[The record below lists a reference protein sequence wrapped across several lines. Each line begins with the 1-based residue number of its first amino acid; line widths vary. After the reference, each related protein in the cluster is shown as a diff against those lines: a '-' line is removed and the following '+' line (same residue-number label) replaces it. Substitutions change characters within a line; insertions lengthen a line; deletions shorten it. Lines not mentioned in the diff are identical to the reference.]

1 MGRPSRQM
9 GNNSNARCSWGART
23 RYTRW
28 VAFFVLLVGVPSYAQ
43 SLGDIAREEQKRKE
57 GQPRQTTHVYDN
69 DDLARPQIL
78 VPEDR
83 ERVLA
88 SKKKASPAP
97 VEPAID
103 ADASAQKSAPK
114 QEELSSGD
122 VVRLAPSSEKDT
134 PESRPAPIPVRPVL
148 KAPPETN
155 VAATRSPVNTD
166 TATRKSEQRIGK
178 AIDRGHNI
186 PAETTQTKLESN
198 AKPDSSKRVRVQ
210 AGDSLWK
217 LAAKYLGRG
226 EDWLVLV
233 GRNPQLNDP
242 LRLPVG
248 TWVRLP
254 DKPPGRQEAQ
264 MVRIKHGDSIWTLTQ
279 HYWGDGRAWG
289 CVARANPQ
297 LRNSSLIL
305 PGEILKFP
313 ERCAQRLLS
322 SSLRAGVQKS
332 PFPLSTGPRY

>member
-1 MGRPSRQM
+1 M
-9 GNNSNARCSWGART
+9 GNNSNARCSWSART

-88 SKKKASPAP
+88 SKKKTNPAS
-97 VEPAID
+97 VESPID
-103 ADASAQKSAPK
+103 ADVSTQKSAPK
-114 QEELSSGD
+114 KDELPGD
-122 VVRLAPSSEKDT
+122 VVRLAPSSEKDS
-134 PESRPAPIPVRPVL
+134 PQPGPAPMPVRPVL
-148 KAPPETN
+148 KAPSETN
-155 VAATRSPVNTD
+155 VAAVRSPVNTD
-166 TATRKSEQRIGK
+166 TPARKSEQRIGK
-178 AIDRGHNI
+178 SIDHGHRA
-186 PAETTQTKLESN
+186 PAETIQTKLARNET
-198 AKPDSSKRVRVQ
+198 PDASRRVRIQ

-242 LRLPVG
+242 LHLQVG
-248 TWVRLP
+248 MWVRLP
-254 DKPPGRQEAQ
+254 DKPPGRQATQ
-264 MVRIKHGDSIWTLTQ
+264 LVRIKHGDSLWTLTQ
-279 HYWGDGRAWG
+279 HYLGDGRAWG

-297 LRNSSLIL
+297 LRNSSLIV

-313 ERCAQRLLS
+313 ERCGQRLLS
-322 SSLRAGVQKS
+322 SSLRTRLQNR
-332 PFPLSTGPRY
+332 PFPLSNDRARY